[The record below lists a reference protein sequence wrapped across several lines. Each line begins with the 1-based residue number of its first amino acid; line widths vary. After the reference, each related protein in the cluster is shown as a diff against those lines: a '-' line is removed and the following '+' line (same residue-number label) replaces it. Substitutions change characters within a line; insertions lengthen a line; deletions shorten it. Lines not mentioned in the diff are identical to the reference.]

1 MNPQV
6 SEVAATV
13 FTVIT
18 TEATVEVEVTEVDL
32 DPEVH
37 QVPQGLDSLF
47 TCEDFLIA

>member
-13 FTVIT
+13 FTVT

-37 QVPQGLDSLF
+37 LVPQGLDSLF